1 MDINIKKNKMEKEEN
16 SREDPEGE
24 PRIAEQSSLRGEQ
37 VPYGAGWDMPS
48 FAKATEGEPV
58 SAEGREVQS
67 SKFKDSNVSRLQDSR
82 PRINEVSV
90 PIEFPKMLDWW
101 KSASRWALIL
111 FAGLTP
117 IFFLP
122 FTALPVAANKE
133 ILVFTL
139 ILAAFFALLGRIL
152 IEGRIRYPGHWLAAS
167 LLVLVLV
174 WGIASFFSINQI
186 GSLIGPW
193 ATPDS
198 FTAVL
203 LFALLALSIVMTFDR
218 RDIVVSTLVFLAS
231 LSVLGLFELLQLMK
245 VFVLPFEFS
254 KNIAFNPIGSV
265 NDLSVLLAFG
275 LIIGSGLM
283 ATPEMSKL
291 LKKLLG
297 ISVVILLLNLIIID
311 FWAIWIGLGLAM
323 VFMITFLSAGLST
336 STQSPP
342 YQWGEKEGV
351 TGLQLVYFQKA
362 WLPSIIL
369 LISLILLFIPSPLAR
384 FIQTPVEV
392 SPNFRAT
399 LDIGIANLK
408 SGHYLL
414 GSGPNTFGYIYNLYK
429 PSGINQTIF
438 WSTVFTS
445 GASAAASWVGA
456 VGLLGVLAI
465 LLLIAAFIWTAV
477 TGTSMRNASK
487 GIMNVASQSI
497 FVAVIF
503 MFTMWFLYVANFTV
517 LAFTFW
523 GIGLFLAASLFFIME
538 NDKSYET
545 NRTDRTHKLVFKEI
559 RIFTSAPKTFI
570 FSLLIVVLMVGAAA
584 GVYFEVTKYIAEV
597 YFGKAI
603 ASSVKGDNEATLGN
617 LNRAV
622 EFWKYDDRYF
632 QSLAQATFFKLNAL
646 LADRNTPQ
654 DSLRTQ
660 FQNITSNSIA
670 FAQKA
675 GSLNPQNPFN
685 AALLGGIYENLIPF
699 IGGASDFAI
708 SSYAAAAALDPKNP
722 SNYLMIG
729 RVYIARN
736 ELDKATGNL
745 ERAIELKQ
753 DYAPARFLLVQVY
766 DRQGKL
772 PDAIKRAEELVIL
785 NNADVG
791 ALFQLGF
798 LYYKAERFNDSKLV
812 FERTVEL
819 SLNYSNARYFLG
831 LIYDRDGDKAK
842 ATEQFKK
849 ISELNPDNAEVKQI
863 IANLAAKKAA
873 LFGIAPPA
881 PAPQNRAEAP
891 VSEGTGAPVQKLKK

>member
-1 MDINIKKNKMEKEEN
+1 MDINIRKNKMGKEEN
-16 SREDPEGE
+16 AQEDPEGE
-24 PRIAEQSSLRGEQ
+24 PRIEEQSSLRGEQ
-37 VPYGAGWDMPS
+37 VPYGAGWDMPVS
-48 FAKATEGEPV
+48 GMKHETSISETTPNPSLVRRGQGEV
-58 SAEGREVQS
+58 YE
-67 SKFKDSNVSRLQDSR
+67 DSR
-82 PRINEVSV
+82 PKIKEISV

-203 LFALLALSIVMTFDR
+203 LFALLTLSIVMTFDR

-399 LDIGIANLK
+399 FDIGIANLK

-465 LLLIAAFIWTAV
+465 LLLITAFIWTAV
-477 TGTSMRNASK
+477 TGTSMRNADK

-523 GIGLFLAASLFFIME
+523 GIGLFLAASLFFILE
-538 NDKSYET
+538 SEFP
-545 NRTDRTHKLVFKEI
+545 LVGSSVPNIFREI

-570 FSLLIVVLMVGAAA
+570 FSLLIVVLMVGVAA
-584 GVYFEVTKYIAEV
+584 GVYFEVTKYVAEV

-603 ASSVKGDNEATLGN
+603 ASSAKGDNEATLGN

-622 EFWKYDDRYF
+622 EFWKYDERYF

-654 DSLRTQ
+654 DSLMTQ

-708 SSYAAAAALDPKNP
+708 SSYEKAIALDPKNP

-745 ERAIELKQ
+745 ESAIELKQ

-842 ATEQFKK
+842 AMEQFKK

-891 VSEGTGAPVQKLKK
+891 VSEGTGAPVQKLRK